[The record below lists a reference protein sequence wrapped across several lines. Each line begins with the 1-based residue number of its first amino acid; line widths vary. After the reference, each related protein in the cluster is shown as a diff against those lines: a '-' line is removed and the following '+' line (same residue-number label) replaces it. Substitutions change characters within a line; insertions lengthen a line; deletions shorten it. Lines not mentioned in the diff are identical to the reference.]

1 MHCQFLC
8 NKHRALLSDRLAATS
23 PIWSSWMRQGDA
35 CRARSDDDQSIQ
47 YFGCA
52 LDLSILLIER
62 YTAHGELDGQ
72 RHIERLMASG
82 LALSAALARCGHLAL
97 RRTCLNQIGEIH
109 YREQLRTPLM
119 AERLPPWDSQ
129 NLLVLDGYLRRG
141 QASGAGG
148 QSGGEHHSVSI
159 N

>member
-8 NKHRALLSDRLAATS
+8 SKHRALLTDRLAATA
-23 PIWSSWMRQGDA
+23 PIWSSWMRKGEA
-35 CRARSDDDQSIQ
+35 CRARSEHDQSIQ

-62 YTAHGELDGQ
+62 YTAHGELEGQ
-72 RHIERLMASG
+72 RHVERLLASG

-97 RRTCLNQIGEIH
+97 RRTFLDKIGDIH

-119 AERLPPWDSQ
+119 AERLPPWESQ
-129 NLLVLDGYLRRG
+129 NVLALDGYLRLTKPWLTERQPG
-141 QASGAGG
+141 TESFTM
-148 QSGGEHHSVSI
+148 SI